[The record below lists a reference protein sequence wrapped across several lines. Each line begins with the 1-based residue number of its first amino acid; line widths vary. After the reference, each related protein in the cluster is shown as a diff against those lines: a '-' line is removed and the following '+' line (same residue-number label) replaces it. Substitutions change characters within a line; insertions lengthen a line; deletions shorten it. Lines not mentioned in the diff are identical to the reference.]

1 MKKNTSRFAWGL
13 AGFLLFAVWGIEA
26 QEESS
31 EIRSKLEQLQA
42 DSLWAEAVLADGR
55 LRSIRVES
63 VGSDSAH
70 VTEIYGALQRRSAV
84 YAFADMRSVRTLGDH
99 RIQTRSAAVSVDKST
114 LSALALE
121 AVVPG
126 AGYVYIGEMRQAVA
140 LWGLTGIAV
149 GTAITTGEDGA
160 AGWAPLSAWIKIASL
175 YQLRDK
181 IRAMSDRSVLWD
193 IEAGAVAGRRGPVPS
208 LGIRVA
214 F

>member
-1 MKKNTSRFAWGL
+1 MKENTSRFACAL
-13 AGFLLFAVWGIEA
+13 AGFLLFAVGGIDA
-26 QEESS
+26 QEGSS

-55 LRSIRVES
+55 LRSILVES

-84 YAFADMRSVRTLGDH
+84 YALADMRSVRTLGDH
-99 RIQTRSAAVSVDKST
+99 RIQMRSAAVSVDKST

-121 AVVPG
+121 ALVPG
-126 AGYVYIGEMRQAVA
+126 AGYVYVGEMRQAVA

-149 GTAITTGEDGA
+149 GTAIATGEDGA
-160 AGWAPLSAWIKIASL
+160 AGWAPLSAWITIASL

-181 IRAMSDRSVLWD
+181 IRAMSDRSMVWD
-193 IEAGAVAGRRGPVPS
+193 IEAGAVAGKRGTLPS
-208 LGIRVA
+208 LSIRVA

>member
-1 MKKNTSRFAWGL
+1 MKENTSCFAWSL
-13 AGFLLFAVWGIEA
+13 AGFLLLAVGGIGA
-26 QEESS
+26 QEASS
-31 EIRSKLEQLQA
+31 EIRSKLELLQA
-42 DSLWAEAVLADGR
+42 DRLWAEAVLADGR
-55 LRSIRVES
+55 LRSMKVES

-70 VTEIYGALQRRSAV
+70 VTEIYGALQRRSAT
-84 YAFADMRSVRTLGDH
+84 YALADMQSVRTLGDH
-99 RIQTRSAAVSVDKST
+99 RIQTRSAAISVDKSM

-126 AGYVYIGEMRQAVA
+126 AGYLYVGEMRQALA

-149 GTAITTGEDGA
+149 GTAIASGEDGA

-181 IRAMSDRSVLWD
+181 IRAMNDRSMVWD
-193 IEAGAVAGRRGPVPS
+193 IEVGAVAGRRGHVPS
-208 LGIRVA
+208 LGVRVV